1 VASLLALTVWQPW
14 ASLIAWP
21 LKPVENRTWR
31 APWVLGK
38 RIAIHAGNKFD
49 EDAALHLSVMPCPV
63 PEIVQL
69 SRKTKGAIVCTAVVD
84 RFVNRADVETN
95 LHEEFAL
102 TSYFT
107 WFSGPVGWV
116 LRDVQK
122 FDPVPCRGA
131 QGLWTVPPDVLAR
144 IPEHAR

>member
-1 VASLLALTVWQPW
+1 LIVKALTIWQPW
-14 ASLIAWP
+14 ASLIGQAI
-21 LKPVENRTWR
+21 KSVENRSWE

-49 EDAALHLSVMPCPV
+49 ESAALHLSVCAAPV
-63 PEIVQL
+63 PAVVHL
-69 SRKTKGAIVCTAVVD
+69 ARKVKGAIVCTAVVD
-84 RFVNRADVETN
+84 RFIGRAEADNVESDI
-95 LHEEFAL
+95 FV
-102 TSYFT
+102 

-131 QGLWTVPPDVLAR
+131 QGLWDVPADALAR

>member
-1 VASLLALTVWQPW
+1 VKALTVWQPW

-21 LKPVENRTWR
+21 LKPVENRTWE

-49 EDAALHLSVMPCPV
+49 EDAALHLSVMPAPV
-63 PEIVQL
+63 PAVVSL
-69 SRKTKGAIVCTAVVD
+69 ARKIKGAIVCTAVVD
-84 RFVNRADVETN
+84 RFIGRIAVEHAAETDV
-95 LHEEFAL
+95 FV
-102 TSYFT
+102 

-122 FDPVPCRGA
+122 FEPVPARGA
-131 QGLWTVPPDVLAR
+131 QGLWELPADVLAR
-144 IPEHAR
+144 IPEAAR

>member
-1 VASLLALTVWQPW
+1 MKALTIYQPW

-21 LKPVENRTWR
+21 LKPVENRTWD

-49 EDAALHLSVMPCPV
+49 EDAALWLSVRPPPV
-63 PEIVQL
+63 PAVVQL
-69 SRKTKGAIVCTAVVD
+69 GRKVRGAIVCTAVVD
-84 RFVNRADVETN
+84 RFLDVESDEPVGAVDGRPID
-95 LHEEFAL
+95 L
-102 TSYFT
+102 

-116 LRDVQK
+116 LRDVHK
-122 FDPVPCRGA
+122 FEPVPARGA
-131 QGLWTVPPDVLAR
+131 QGLWDVPADVLAR